1 MKLDALDQLELYE
14 EAMGK
19 RGIIA
24 TSSSA
29 QETRGK
35 GEPGGAI
42 QISGLGP
49 FQGNIRIDNVG
60 FGTGDPP
67 FVTATV
73 L

>member
-49 FQGNIRIDNVG
+49 FQETSGSTMLGLAQVIHRS
-60 FGTGDPP
+60 
-67 FVTATV
+67 
-73 L
+73 